1 MMTSIRRQLVAL
13 VERGA
18 ISPEQVAT
26 AARFSGLYPSGRAWY
41 VFVDRLLLWLG
52 SLALAFGV
60 LFLVAWNWAGMG
72 HLPRFG
78 LVEAALVLTIAVYW
92 VVHGRGVVARVA
104 LTAAVLLVGVL
115 LALVGQ
121 VYHSGADPWQL
132 FFTWA
137 LLVLPWVLVARFDV
151 LWVLWLGLLDLAVL
165 RFFQEFRFSAGS
177 GALDI
182 WWMGDAPA
190 QWGLFLLNGLALA
203 LWELSARRWQWLSA
217 RWPRCLLALGS
228 GGPTTLLVMMFII
241 DEEAASW
248 LSAVAYLLWLA
259 VLYAT
264 YRYWR
269 PDLIM
274 LAGGCLSLM
283 LVVTLFVAQL
293 LWNDSEAGG
302 LLLLALL
309 VLAQGAVAVFWLKR
323 LHREMVS

>member
-1 MMTSIRRQLVAL
+1 MMTSIRRQLVDL

-18 ISPEQVAT
+18 IPPEQVAT
-26 AARFSGLYPSGRAWY
+26 AARLSGLYPSGQAWY
-41 VFVDRLLLWLG
+41 EFVDRLLLWLG

-60 LFLVAWNWAGMG
+60 LFLIAWNWAGMG
-72 HLPRFG
+72 RLPRFG

-92 VVHGRGVVARVA
+92 VAGGRGVVARVA

-165 RFFQEFRFSAGS
+165 RFFHEFRPSAG
-177 GALDI
+177 I
-182 WWMGDAPA
+182 WWIGDVPA
-190 QWGLFLLNGLALA
+190 QWGLLLLNGLALA
-203 LWELSARRWQWLSA
+203 LWELAARRWQWLSA

-228 GGPTTLLVMMFII
+228 GGPITLLMMMFII
-241 DEEAASW
+241 DEGAASW
-248 LSAVAYLLWLA
+248 WSPVVYLLWL
-259 VLYAT
+259 VGLYAT

-269 PDLIM
+269 PDLFM

-283 LVVTLFVAQL
+283 LVVTLFVARL
-293 LWNDSEAGG
+293 LWNDADADAGG

-309 VLAQGAVAVFWLKR
+309 VLAQGAAAVFWLKR
-323 LHREMVS
+323 LHREMTS